1 MTLGLVRVLVKCGAL
16 PPKSTGPAIPRSE
29 EEAKRIKREQQNIA
43 LKRRKEL
50 IQAALDNGEPLPTFK
65 RGRPRKYT
73 HDEAKMVKAAQS
85 QVCMGGY
92 KERVKQGLM
101 NLEALYG
108 TRDESARS
116 TDEHFFVAAN

>member
-1 MTLGLVRVLVKCGAL
+1 MTLGLVNVLVKCGAL
-16 PPKSTGPAIPRSE
+16 QPKSTGPAIPRSD
-29 EEAKRIKREQQNIA
+29 EEARRVKREQQAIA
-43 LKRRKEL
+43 LSRRKAL
-50 IQAALDNGEPLPTFK
+50 IQAAKDNGEPLPTFK

-73 HDEAKMVKAAQS
+73 HDEARMVKATQS
-85 QVCMGGY
+85 QGCMSGY

-108 TRDESARS
+108 TRNESARS

>member
-1 MTLGLVRVLVKCGAL
+1 MTLGLVNVLVKCGAL
-16 PPKSTGPAIPRSE
+16 QPKSTGPAIPRSE
-29 EEAKRIKREQQNIA
+29 EEARRVKREQQAIA
-43 LKRRKEL
+43 LSRRKAL
-50 IQAALDNGEPLPTFK
+50 IQAAKDNGEPLPTFK

-73 HDEAKMVKAAQS
+73 HDEAKMVKATQS

-108 TRDESARS
+108 TRDESTPS

>member
-1 MTLGLVRVLVKCGAL
+1 MTLGLVNVLVKCGAL
-16 PPKSTGPAIPRSE
+16 QPKSTGPTIPRSE
-29 EEAKRIKREQQNIA
+29 EEARCVKREQQAAA
-43 LKRRKEL
+43 LKRRKDL
-50 IQAALDNGEPLPTFK
+50 IQAAEDNGEPLPTFK

-73 HDEAKMVKAAQS
+73 HDEAKMVKATQS

-108 TRDESARS
+108 TRDMPTSS
-116 TDEHFFVAAN
+116 TDEHFCCG

>member
-1 MTLGLVRVLVKCGAL
+1 MTLGLVNVLVKCGAL
-16 PPKSTGPAIPRSE
+16 QPKSTGPAIPRSE
-29 EEAKRIKREQQNIA
+29 EEARRVKREQQATA
-43 LKRRKEL
+43 LTRRKAL
-50 IQAALDNGEPLPTFK
+50 MQAAKDNGEPLPTFK

-73 HDEAKMVKAAQS
+73 HDEAKMVKATQS
-85 QVCMGGY
+85 QVCTGGY

-108 TRDESARS
+108 TRDMSTSS

>member
-1 MTLGLVRVLVKCGAL
+1 MTLGLVNVLVKCGAL
-16 PPKSTGPAIPRSE
+16 QPKSTGPTIPRSQ
-29 EEAKRIKREQQNIA
+29 EEARRIKREQQATA

-50 IQAALDNGEPLPTFK
+50 IQAAIDTGEPLPTFK

-73 HDEAKMVKAAQS
+73 HEEAKVVKAAQS
-85 QVCMGGY
+85 QGCMGGY

-108 TRDESARS
+108 TRNESVRS
-116 TDEHFFVAAN
+116 TDERFFVAAN

>member
-1 MTLGLVRVLVKCGAL
+1 MTLGLVNVLVKCGAL
-16 PPKSTGPAIPRSE
+16 QPKSTGPAIPRSE
-29 EEAKRIKREQQNIA
+29 EEARRVKREQQATA
-43 LKRRKEL
+43 LARRKEL
-50 IQAALDNGEPLPTFK
+50 IQAAKDNGEPLPTFK

-73 HDEAKMVKAAQS
+73 HDEARMVKATQS

-108 TRDESARS
+108 TRDESTPS
-116 TDEHFFVAAN
+116 TDEHFFVAAI

>member
-1 MTLGLVRVLVKCGAL
+1 MTLGLVNVLVKCGAL
-16 PPKSTGPAIPRSE
+16 QPKSTGPAIPRSE
-29 EEAKRIKREQQNIA
+29 EEARRVKREQQAIA
-43 LKRRKEL
+43 LSRRKAL
-50 IQAALDNGEPLPTFK
+50 IQAAKDNGEPLPTFK

-73 HDEAKMVKAAQS
+73 HDEARMVKATQS

-108 TRDESARS
+108 TRDESTPS
-116 TDEHFFVAAN
+116 TDEHFFVAAI

>member
-1 MTLGLVRVLVKCGAL
+1 MTLGLVNVLVKCGAL
-16 PPKSTGPAIPRSE
+16 PPKSTGPAIPRSQ
-29 EEAKRIKREQQNIA
+29 EEARRVKREQQATA
-43 LKRRKEL
+43 LKRRTEL
-50 IQAALDNGEPLPTFK
+50 IQAAIDTGEPLPTFK

-73 HDEAKMVKAAQS
+73 HEEAKVVKAAQS

-92 KERVKQGLM
+92 KQRVKQGLM

-108 TRDESARS
+108 THDESARS